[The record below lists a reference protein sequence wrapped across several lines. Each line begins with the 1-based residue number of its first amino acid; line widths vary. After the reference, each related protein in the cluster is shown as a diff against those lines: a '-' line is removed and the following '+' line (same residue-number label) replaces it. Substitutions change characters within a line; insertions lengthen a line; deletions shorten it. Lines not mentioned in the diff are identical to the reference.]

1 MNPLFQKSRLNES
14 GRLWSSEKLKKPW
27 WIQTPGNTTNGTPSA
42 AKSNAVN
49 AGVIL
54 KGKSY
59 SKANLM
65 KPCSGAAPSIS

>member
-1 MNPLFQKSRLNES
+1 MVDTDPENITSV
-14 GRLWSSEKLKKPW
+14 
-27 WIQTPGNTTNGTPSA
+27 IPSA

-65 KPCSGAAPSIS
+65 KPCSGVAQSISEIGWNAA